1 VEVLTLRTLSR
12 TIFACLLGISPF
24 ALAAPAT
31 APAIQ
36 LPPALAEYAPLAQ
49 QCARFQELVLG
60 ATWRT
65 IYQEDFSGRG
75 APTWSSPTVAPVAQP
90 GANPHLRLTRDEG
103 RSVLYFEAA
112 GEQGLLHIGPKV
124 SGDFVVDI
132 VAKSVSENPCDISL
146 FCDRIDAGPG
156 FQFGA
161 NFNTRNKLWVGPVK
175 PQPGGDAKGPKAQK
189 YVELPA
195 EPLIVKNTWH
205 RVRMEVREGQIL
217 GWVDGKLVV
226 RAPLEVAYDRTAQRQ
241 PLVYVYA
248 SAIQLREARI
258 ETLAPGAKK
267 VSRDEAWAKVFGE
280 TKLDQV
286 KEKLQFLVDCLAH
299 DDEATRNGAELLL
312 KRAGELAVPALEQAA
327 ANGMSEQKVRA
338 GVLLRVLR
346 PRPVTQ
352 PAPPRAQ
359 PPPLQPIQ
367 PLAPGLDINQSITP
381 RQGPERF

>member
-1 VEVLTLRTLSR
+1 LRTLSR
-12 TIFACLLGISPF
+12 AIFAGLFGISQF
-24 ALAAPAT
+24 VLAAAAPAT
-31 APAIQ
+31 RPVIH

-75 APTWSSPTVAPVAQP
+75 VPTWSSPTVAPVAQP
-90 GANPHLRLTRDEG
+90 GPNPHLRLTRDEG

-112 GEQGLLHIGPKV
+112 GGQGLLHIGPKV

-132 VAKSVSENPCDISL
+132 VAKSVSEFPCDISL

-161 NFNTRNKLWVGPVK
+161 NVNTNNKLWVGPVK
-175 PQPGGDAKGPKAQK
+175 PRPGADAEGPNAQK

-205 RVRMEVREGQIL
+205 RVQMEVREGQIL
-217 GWVDGKLVV
+217 AWVDGKLLGK
-226 RAPLEVAYDRTAQRQ
+226 APLEDGYDPTAQRQ
-241 PLVYVYA
+241 PLVYVYS

-267 VSRDEAWAKVFGE
+267 VSRDEAWAKAFGE

-286 KEKLQFLVDCLAH
+286 REKLQFLVDCLAH

-312 KRAGELAVPALEQAA
+312 KRTGELAVPALEQAA
-327 ANGMSEQKVRA
+327 AGGMSEQKVRA
-338 GVLLRVLR
+338 GLLLRVLR

-352 PAPPRAQ
+352 PSPPRAQ
-359 PPPLQPIQ
+359 PPALQPIQ
-367 PLAPGLDINQSITP
+367 PLAPELDLNQSITP
-381 RQGPERF
+381 GQAPVRF